1 MQRYEYSVENPKKN
15 DYSVLWW
22 LKISNFAPFFEFLCN
37 YLMRFLNKYLVVVGV
52 VLLLVSCRQRQER
65 VVTPYGSV
73 LDSVEVT
80 EDFDLPDIQTN
91 GELIM
96 ATVSGPETYY
106 DYHGRQL
113 GTQYLICQHFA
124 DSLGVRLRIDVCRDS
139 AELRRR
145 LDEGEADLVAWPTP
159 GEIEVGAEKPELAE
173 ELALWYHPDR
183 IAAAKKEEQ
192 DLLTVKKVRRRIFSP
207 MLDKRGGIISHYDQY
222 FIAYSRDIRWDW
234 RLLAAQ
240 CYQES
245 TFDPKAVSFAG
256 AKGLMQIMP
265 GTADHL
271 GVSRSRLYEPEANIA
286 AATKYIAELQRTFAD
301 IGDHYERTNF
311 VLASY
316 NGGAH
321 HIRDA
326 MALAKRDGKNNHRW
340 GEVAPYVLKLAQPKY
355 YNDPLVK
362 YGYMRG
368 SETVDYV
375 SKISQRFAGYQG
387 VKSPHMGFHVSK
399 PRKADQRKKK
409 YDLQN

>member
-1 MQRYEYSVENPKKN
+1 MQRYEYSIENPKKN
-15 DYSVLWW
+15 DFSVLWW
-22 LKISNFAPFFEFLCN
+22 LKISNFAPFFEILCKN
-37 YLMRFLNKYLVVVGV
+37 LMRFLNKYLVVVGTM
-52 VLLLVSCRQRQER
+52 LFLVSCHQRQER

-375 SKISQRFAGYQG
+375 SKIRQRFAGYQG

>member
-1 MQRYEYSVENPKKN
+1 M
-15 DYSVLWW
+15 LWW
-22 LKISNFAPFFEFLCN
+22 LKISNFAPFFEILCKN
-37 YLMRFLNKYLVVVGV
+37 LMRFLNKYLVVVGAM
-52 VLLLVSCRQRQER
+52 LLLVSCHQRQER

-207 MLDKRGGIISHYDQY
+207 MLDKRGGIISHYDQF

-375 SKISQRFAGYQG
+375 SKIRQRFAGYQG

>member
-1 MQRYEYSVENPKKN
+1 
-15 DYSVLWW
+15 
-22 LKISNFAPFFEFLCN
+22 
-37 YLMRFLNKYLVVVGV
+37 
-52 VLLLVSCRQRQER
+52 
-65 VVTPYGSV
+65 
-73 LDSVEVT
+73 
-80 EDFDLPDIQTN
+80 
-91 GELIM
+91 
-96 ATVSGPETYY
+96 
-106 DYHGRQL
+106 
-113 GTQYLICQHFA
+113 
-124 DSLGVRLRIDVCRDS
+124 
-139 AELRRR
+139 
-145 LDEGEADLVAWPTP
+145 
-159 GEIEVGAEKPELAE
+159 
-173 ELALWYHPDR
+173 
-183 IAAAKKEEQ
+183 
-192 DLLTVKKVRRRIFSP
+192 

-271 GVSRSRLYEPEANIA
+271 GVSRSRLYDPEANISA
-286 AATKYIAELQRTFAD
+286 AAKYIAELQRTFAD
-301 IGDHYERTNF
+301 IGDHFERTNF

-326 MALAKRDGKNNHRW
+326 MALAKRDGKNDHRW
-340 GEVAPYVLKLAQPKY
+340 NEVAPYVLKLAQPQY
-355 YNDPLVK
+355 YNDPIVK

-375 SKISQRFAGYQG
+375 SKIRQRYAGYQG
-387 VKSPHMGFHVSK
+387 VKSPHMGFHPSQ

-409 YDLQN
+409 YDL